1 MSRTVGLTDR
11 GVPSRGMEYA
21 DEGFFQGVIERR
33 DSSNR
38 SKNGM
43 TENLSR
49 KDQGRDDKR
58 DVCGRRRHDF
68 GR

>member
-1 MSRTVGLTDR
+1 
-11 GVPSRGMEYA
+11 MEYA